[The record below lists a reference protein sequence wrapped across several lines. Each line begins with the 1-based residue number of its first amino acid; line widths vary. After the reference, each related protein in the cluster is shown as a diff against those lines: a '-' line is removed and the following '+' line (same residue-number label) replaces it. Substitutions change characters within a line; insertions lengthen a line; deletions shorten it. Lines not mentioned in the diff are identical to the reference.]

1 MKTFSDK
8 IKAFNS
14 SLTYTGKLPDGV
26 RVMNPFRENPETLA
40 ISGVF
45 YDKYYADTMPR
56 TMILGIN
63 PGRLGAGATGI
74 PFTDSKRLAQFC
86 GIQFESVRCHEPSS
100 VFIYKLI
107 EAYGGPIPFYR
118 DHYINSVCPLGF
130 LRKNAKHNWV
140 NCNYYDF
147 PELYRAVKPYCAEKL
162 RQQLDFGINRSRV
175 IILGKKNADFFIP
188 LNDEFGFFEKI
199 EVLPHP
205 RYIVQY
211 RATFMEQYVREFIQ
225 LLKS

>member
-1 MKTFSDK
+1 
-8 IKAFNS
+8 
-14 SLTYTGKLPDGV
+14 
-26 RVMNPFRENPETLA
+26 MNPFRENPEILT
-40 ISGVF
+40 ISSAF
-45 YDKYYADTMPR
+45 YDKYYADTSPR

-74 PFTDSKRLAQFC
+74 PFTDSKRLEQVC
-86 GIQFESVRCHEPSS
+86 GIRTESVNCHEPSS

-118 DHYINSVCPLGF
+118 DYYINSVCPLGF

-147 PELYRAVKPYCAEKL
+147 PELYSAVKPYCVEKL
-162 RQQLDFGINRSRV
+162 TQQLDFGIDRSRV
-175 IILGKKNADFFIP
+175 LILGKKNAAFFIP

-199 EVLPHP
+199 QVLPHP

-211 RATFMEQYVREFIQ
+211 RAAFMEEYLREFMQ
-225 LLKS
+225 LLTS